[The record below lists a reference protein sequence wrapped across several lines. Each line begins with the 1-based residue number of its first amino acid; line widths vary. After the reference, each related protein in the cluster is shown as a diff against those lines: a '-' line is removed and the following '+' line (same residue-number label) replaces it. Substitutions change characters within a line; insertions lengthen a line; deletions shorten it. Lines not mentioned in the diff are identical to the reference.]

1 MATFVLLVV
10 AGLGAGLTGSIAGL
24 ASLISYPVLLPA
36 GLPPITAN
44 VTNTVALVFSGVGSV
59 SASRPELHNQGRRLR
74 RLVPAA
80 VAGGTLGAYLL
91 IRTPSNA
98 FEKIVPVLIA
108 VASVAVMIRRKPAEL
123 AARHDGPA
131 APGRDSWWLVAATF
145 GIGRRR
151 VLVVV
156 GLRARR
162 EGGRRLQLVHRL
174 WSRVRRL
181 LPALTTDGRHR
192 HEPARCRSGSRRH
205 RQGQLT
211 ARVAASSSSPSGVG
225 ACIYG
230 GYFGA
235 AAGVLLLALILLA
248 TGELLPRSNAI
259 KNVLLGSA
267 NLVAAAGF
275 ALFAHIA
282 WMSAL
287 PLAIGLLVGA
297 RLGPRIVRRAPATGL
312 RLAIGA
318 CGLGLAIYL
327 GVGAYR

>member
-1 MATFVLLVV
+1 MTTFVLLVV
-10 AGLGAGLTGSIAGL
+10 AGVGAGLIGSIAGL
-24 ASLISYPVLLPA
+24 ASLISYPALLA
-36 GLPPITAN
+36 TGLPPITAN

-59 SASRPELHNQGRRLR
+59 SASRPELRQQSGRLR

-80 VAGGTLGAYLL
+80 VAGGALGAFLL

-108 VASVAVMIRRKPAEL
+108 VASIAVMIRGKPADL
-123 AARHDGPA
+123 AAHHGGRVAPSRDG
-131 APGRDSWWLVAATF
+131 WWLVAATF
-145 GIGRRR
+145 GIG
-151 VLVVV
+151 
-156 GLRARR
+156 
-162 EGGRRLQLVHRL
+162 
-174 WSRVRRL
+174 
-181 LPALTTDGRHR
+181 
-192 HEPARCRSGSRRH
+192 
-205 RQGQLT
+205 
-211 ARVAASSSSPSGVG
+211 
-225 ACIYG
+225 IYG

-275 ALFAHIA
+275 ALFGHVA
-282 WMSAL
+282 WLLAL
-287 PLAIGLLVGA
+287 PLAIGFLVGA
-297 RLGPRIVRRAPATGL
+297 RIGPRIVRRVPATGL